1 MEVRMGRPPKIHYSD
16 YKLKGVWA
24 RKAKIL
30 ERQEAFGEKSDILE
44 LMLVKGQEARRKH
57 F

>member
-1 MEVRMGRPPKIHYSD
+1 MGRPPKIHYSD